1 MVGRRCEKAPV
12 LILDLD
18 GTVLTENSF
27 PRWTLHLVRAR
38 FPHLRALRRWRISAT
53 AVAMVAARKLRLIG
67 HQTLKWHL
75 QRLWQTATA
84 GDGGGAERHLV
95 QELVRIA
102 RPELTPVLA
111 AVAARRVDAI
121 LATAAPE
128 DYADGLGRRLGFA
141 HVLATQR
148 NRTKPKPDNSGPY
161 KRDAVMSLISGCG
174 WLDRPRVLFT
184 DHADDIPLMRVCQ
197 SVYWF
202 GPDADLA
209 AIMRS
214 VPSAAV
220 HVGRRDFFPI
230 ETLEPPA
237 DADSGQACIASL

>member
-18 GTVLTENSF
+18 GTVLSENSF
-27 PRWTLHLVRAR
+27 PRWALYLVRAR
-38 FPHLRALRRWRISAT
+38 FPHLRAPRRWRISAT
-53 AVAMVAARKLRLIG
+53 AVAMVAARKSQLID
-67 HQTLKWHL
+67 HQTLKWRL

-84 GDGGGAERHLV
+84 GDGGASERDLV
-95 QELVRIA
+95 QELACIV
-102 RPELTPVLA
+102 RPELTPIIS

-128 DYADGLGRRLGFA
+128 DYAGGLGRRLGFA

-148 NRTKPKPDNSGPY
+148 GRARPNPDNSGSY
-161 KRDAVMSLISGCG
+161 KRDAVMSLICGRG

-184 DHADDIPLMRVCQ
+184 DHTDDIPLMRICR
-197 SVYWF
+197 SIYWF
-202 GPDADLA
+202 GPEADLA

-214 VPSAAV
+214 VPSAVV